1 MMKGK
6 FIMKTR
12 FISIILAALM
22 IIPAVLLI
30 SCGETVS
37 YSADIAVSD
46 LAVAAGAVL
55 PESDKYTNI
64 SESYITN
71 RMELDLEG
79 IEDFAVKINVIDEYG
94 IFKAPSD
101 DDVKAI
107 KETVEAYLNRRV
119 EEWMPEYMPEEFPK
133 VENAT
138 VKVFGRYVVYCI
150 LSEDAKTDVF
160 TAVEN
165 TLLGK

>member
-1 MMKGK
+1 ML
-6 FIMKTR
+6 IPT
-12 FISIILAALM
+12 AL
-22 IIPAVLLI
+22 LT

-46 LAVAAGAVL
+46 LAACADAAL
-55 PESDKYTNI
+55 TESDKYTDI

-71 RMELDLEG
+71 RMEIDLSA
-79 IEDFAVKINVIDEYG
+79 IEDYAVKINVIDEYG

-101 DDVKAI
+101 DDVEAI
-107 KETVEAYLNRRV
+107 KETVETYLGRRV

-133 VENAT
+133 VENAE
-138 VKVFGRYVVYCI
+138 VKVFGRYVVYAI

-160 TAVEN
+160 TAIEN